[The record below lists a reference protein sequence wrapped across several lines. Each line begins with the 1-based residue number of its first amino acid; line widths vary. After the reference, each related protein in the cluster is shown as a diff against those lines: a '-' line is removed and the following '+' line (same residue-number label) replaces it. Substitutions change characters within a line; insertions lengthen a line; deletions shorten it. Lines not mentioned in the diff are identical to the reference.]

1 VAGSLAT
8 AMSDGVLQRSR
19 CDESLTECRRVEDGL
34 RSSASLEL
42 LDGDGIHDLLAVP
55 WLGSARLMV
64 AQSEGGVGHGQAR
77 WSRRCQAYGVGVIT
91 WQLRR
96 RQAWR
101 RRPGSGVRHG
111 GIDQARWSRLVAAA
125 WGGAVSSFGH
135 RGAGHRPRRQAMG
148 ADKWGSGDSDV
159 GAPVTTMA
167 NFDSLAA
174 YYAKSSAF

>member
-34 RSSASLEL
+34 RLSASLEL

-96 RQAWR
+96 RQARR

-111 GIDQARWSRLVAAA
+111 GIDQARWSRPVAAA
-125 WGGAVSSFGH
+125 WGGTVSSFGR

-159 GAPVTTMA
+159 GAPAMA

>member
-64 AQSEGGVGHGQAR
+64 AQSEGGVRHGQAR
-77 WSRRCQAYGVGVIT
+77 WSRRCQ
-91 WQLRR
+91 QL
-96 RQAWR
+96 
-101 RRPGSGVRHG
+101 GE
-111 GIDQARWSRLVAAA
+111 ARCQ
-125 WGGAVSSFGH
+125 SFGR
-135 RGAGHRPRRQAMG
+135 RGAGHRPRRQATG
-148 ADKWGSGDSDV
+148 VDKWGSCDSDV
-159 GAPVTTMA
+159 GAPVTAMA